1 MTAAVKRI
9 AAISLLLIAAVGCMP
24 VSAQQPKPKDWAK
37 FGRYE
42 RANADLTTSGKRPDA
57 VFMGNSITDNWAK
70 FDSLFFVRNNF
81 VGRGI
86 SGQTSSQMLV
96 RFRRDVIDLRPRA
109 VVIMAGTNDI
119 AQNNGAISHENILGN
134 IVSMCELAKAHR
146 IKVILCSVPPAAE
159 FRWRKDLRP
168 AKAIAELNAMI
179 REYAEREGICWL
191 DYHSA
196 LADERGG
203 MPRKWCADEVHPNMR
218 CYAEVFEP
226 MVLRA
231 VNRVLRTKHDYVSP
245 PPEQ

>member
-1 MTAAVKRI
+1 MKRI
-9 AAISLLLIAAVGCMP
+9 AAISLVLLAAVGCA
-24 VSAQQPKPKDWAK
+24 SARTPQEKPKDWAK

-42 RANADLTTSGKRPDA
+42 RANADLLTGGRRPDA

-70 FDSLFFVRNNF
+70 FDSLFFARNNF

-86 SGQTSSQMLV
+86 SGQTTSQMLV

-134 IVSMCELAKAHR
+134 IASMCELAKAHG

-168 AKAIAELNAMI
+168 AKAIAELNAML
-179 REYAEREGICWL
+179 REYAEREKIYWL
-191 DYHSA
+191 DCHSA

-203 MPRKWCADEVHPNMR
+203 MPRKWCDDEVHPNMR
-218 CYAEVFEP
+218 CYSEIFEP
-226 MVLRA
+226 MALKA

>member
-1 MTAAVKRI
+1 MKRF
-9 AAISLLLIAAVGCMP
+9 AAISLFALVCIVCA
-24 VSAQQPKPKDWAK
+24 SAQTPKDWAK

-42 RANADLTTSGKRPDA
+42 RANADLTAGGKRPDA

-70 FDSLFFVRNNF
+70 FDSLFFVRNGF

-96 RFRRDVIDLRPRA
+96 RFRRDVLDLHPRA

-119 AQNNGAISHENILGN
+119 AQNNGAISLENILGN
-134 IVSMCELAKAHR
+134 IASMCELARAHR
-146 IKVILCSVPPAAE
+146 IRVILCSVPPAAE
-159 FRWRKDLRP
+159 FRWRKDMRP
-168 AKAIAELNAMI
+168 AKAIAELNAMLRDYAG
-179 REYAEREGICWL
+179 REKIYWL

-226 MVLRA
+226 MVLEA
-231 VNRVLRTKHDYVSP
+231 VNRVLRTKHDYVSQVP
-245 PPEQ
+245 VQ

>member
-1 MTAAVKRI
+1 MKRI
-9 AAISLLLIAAVGCMP
+9 VAISLLIFVCIACASGQS
-24 VSAQQPKPKDWAK
+24 SAQKPKDWAK

-42 RANADLTTSGKRPDA
+42 RANADLKSSGRRPDA

-70 FDSLFFVRNNF
+70 FDSLFFAHNNF

-96 RFRRDVIDLRPRA
+96 RFRRDVLDLRPRA

-119 AQNNGAISHENILGN
+119 AQNNGVISHENILGN
-134 IVSMCELAKAHR
+134 IASMCELAKAHK

-159 FRWRKDLRP
+159 FRWRREMRP
-168 AKAIAELNAMI
+168 AQAIAELNAML
-179 REYAEREGICWL
+179 REYAESEGIYWL

-203 MPRKWCADEVHPNMR
+203 MPRKWCADGVHPNMR
-218 CYAEVFEP
+218 CYAEIFEP
-226 MVLRA
+226 MVLKA
-231 VNRVLRTKHDYVSP
+231 VNKVLRTKHDYVSP

>member
-1 MTAAVKRI
+1 MKRI
-9 AAISLLLIAAVGCMP
+9 ATISIVLLLAVGCP
-24 VSAQQPKPKDWAK
+24 TARPQSQKPKDWAK
-37 FGRYE
+37 FERYE
-42 RANADLTTSGKRPDA
+42 KANADLLKSGRCPDA

-86 SGQTSSQMLV
+86 SGQTTSQMLV

-119 AQNNGAISHENILGN
+119 AQNNGAITLENILGN
-134 IVSMCELAKAHR
+134 IVSMCELAEVHK

-159 FRWRKDLRP
+159 FRWRRELRP

-179 REYAEREGICWL
+179 REYAESEGIYWL
-191 DYHSA
+191 DCYSA

-203 MPRKWCADEVHPNMR
+203 MPEKWCADEVHPNTR

-226 MVLRA
+226 MVLKA
-231 VNRVLRTKHDYVSP
+231 VNKVLRTMHDYISP
-245 PPEQ
+245 LPEQ

>member
-1 MTAAVKRI
+1 MKRF
-9 AAISLLLIAAVGCMP
+9 AAISLFALVCIVCA
-24 VSAQQPKPKDWAK
+24 SAQTPKDWAK

-42 RANADLTTSGKRPDA
+42 RANADLTAGGKRPDA

-70 FDSLFFVRNNF
+70 FDSLFFARNGF

-86 SGQTSSQMLV
+86 SGQTTSQMLV
-96 RFRRDVIDLRPRA
+96 RFRRDVLDLRPRA

-119 AQNNGAISHENILGN
+119 AQNNGAISPENILGN
-134 IVSMCELAKAHR
+134 IASMCELARAHR
-146 IKVILCSVPPAAE
+146 IRVILCSVPPAAE
-159 FRWRKDLRP
+159 FRWRKDMQP
-168 AKAIAELNAMI
+168 AKAIAELNAMLRDYAG
-179 REYAEREGICWL
+179 REKIYWL

-226 MVLRA
+226 MVLEA

-245 PPEQ
+245 VPVQ